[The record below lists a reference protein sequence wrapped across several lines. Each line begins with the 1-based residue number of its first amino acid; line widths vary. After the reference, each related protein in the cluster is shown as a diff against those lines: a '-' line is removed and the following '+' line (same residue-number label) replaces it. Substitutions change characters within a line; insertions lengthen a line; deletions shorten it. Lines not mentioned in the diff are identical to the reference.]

1 MKVFSNRLYEQMNS
15 ALGTINIEADS
26 MLKQTESSYRTVQEA
41 MQELKGFI
49 IEYSFKDQQEEI
61 HFFKNIKPRFLKE
74 LIFFEELYYIES
86 GRPVATTKEVQR
98 YLNIHLAHINRFFRR
113 NHNLHTYYL
122 MGEDHKDH
130 QYFTRQPPGLRLK
143 PDKYYLDMDIR
154 FSTLHSFKFGRIQA
168 YQKLSEHLQRA
179 FANLNQKLPI
189 PETASKPKLKW
200 TAPKVSLVELVYAFK
215 AAGVFN
221 NGTANIN
228 EIAALLEEVFQR
240 DLSDFYRTFQEIRI
254 RKKSRTAF
262 MELLQSRLYQW
273 MEDADQ
279 AG

>member
-1 MKVFSNRLYEQMNS
+1 MK
-15 ALGTINIEADS
+15 
-26 MLKQTESSYRTVQEA
+26 
-41 MQELKGFI
+41 
-49 IEYSFKDQQEEI
+49 
-61 HFFKNIKPRFLKE
+61 P
-74 LIFFEELYYIES
+74 
-86 GRPVATTKEVQR
+86 
-98 YLNIHLAHINRFFRR
+98 
-113 NHNLHTYYL
+113 
-122 MGEDHKDH
+122 
-130 QYFTRQPPGLRLK
+130 LRLVIFDCDG
-143 PDKYYLDMDIR
+143 PLVDSQWTIIGAM
-154 FSTLHSFKFGRIQA
+154 G
-168 YQKLSEHLQRA
+168 RA

-189 PETASKPKLKW
+189 PETALKPKLKW